1 MSPPVL
7 VDSSWYIREARS
19 GRDPLAWLAMLAEGR
34 DLAVCGMV
42 IVEVGRGLREK
53 RFLLRYENAWKYM
66 RHVPSDPERWRETL
80 EIAWHLDRKGK
91 VLPLQDI
98 HIAVCAASIGAVV
111 LTVDAH
117 FREIPGIVATDRV
130 V

>member
-1 MSPPVL
+1 MSPPIL

-19 GRDPLAWLAMLAEGR
+19 GRDPLVQLSLLAEVR
-34 DLAVCGMV
+34 DLAVCGLV

-53 RFLLRYENAWKYM
+53 RFLYRYERAWKQM
-66 RHVPSDPERWRETL
+66 RYVPSDPGRWRETL
-80 EIAWHLDRKGK
+80 GVAWQLDRVGR

-98 HIAVCAASIGAVV
+98 HIAVCAAHIGAVV
-111 LTVDAH
+111 LTVDAQFH
-117 FREIPGIVATDRV
+117 EIPGIVATDRV